1 MTPDGRGAPNE
12 FSPDHSGLLPAAALL
27 VRSFSSK
34 KMRGGSSAS
43 LINNHIHP
51 TCRNVKKRGNLTSMQ
66 SVLSKAIEPG
76 TVKAI
81 APDLHISDRN
91 LYRWMEGDGC
101 PVNRL
106 TQLVRIL
113 YVHNP
118 TGAALVMSHVN
129 AEYEALL
136 AKHGKRPS
144 SRELEVSLHK
154 ETSEAVM
161 AIMAGE
167 SVDKARK
174 ELLEARAA
182 IDASL
187 RELDQREAEERE
199 RRAQPRLKAI

>member
-1 MTPDGRGAPNE
+1 MA
-12 FSPDHSGLLPAAALL
+12 
-27 VRSFSSK
+27 
-34 KMRGGSSAS
+34 
-43 LINNHIHP
+43 
-51 TCRNVKKRGNLTSMQ
+51 
-66 SVLSKAIEPG
+66 
-76 TVKAI
+76 
-81 APDLHISDRN
+81 
-91 LYRWMEGDGC
+91 
-101 PVNRL
+101 
-106 TQLVRIL
+106 
-113 YVHNP
+113 
-118 TGAALVMSHVN
+118 HVN

-187 RELDQREAEERE
+187 REMDQREAEERE

>member
-1 MTPDGRGAPNE
+1 MLFLLQKDAGRVFRLAHKQP
-12 FSPDHSGLLPAAALL
+12 FYS
-27 VRSFSSK
+27 
-34 KMRGGSSAS
+34 
-43 LINNHIHP
+43 

-66 SVLSKAIEPG
+66 SILSKAIEPG
-76 TVKAI
+76 TVKAV

-91 LYRWMEGDGC
+91 LYRWMEGEGC

-161 AIMAGE
+161 AILVGE
-167 SVDKARK
+167 SADKARK

>member
-1 MTPDGRGAPNE
+1 MGAVLLMS
-12 FSPDHSGLLPAAALL
+12 SPRTTVVSCQRLRCSYALSPL
-27 VRSFSSK
+27 K

-51 TCRNVKKRGNLTSMQ
+51 TCRNVKKQEGLTSMQ
-66 SVLSKAIEPG
+66 SILSKAIEPG
-76 TVKAI
+76 TVKVI

-91 LYRWMEGDGC
+91 LYRWMEGEGC

-118 TGAALVMSHVN
+118 TGAGVVMAHVN

-154 ETSEAVM
+154 ETSEAVQ
-161 AIMAGE
+161 AILAGE
-167 SVDKARK
+167 SADKARK